1 MKKNSELNE
10 VSYISQKAMMMMMMM
25 MITTMIQLKI
35 TTMNDDNDYE

>member
-25 MITTMIQLKI
+25 MMIATMI
-35 TTMNDDNDYE
+35 